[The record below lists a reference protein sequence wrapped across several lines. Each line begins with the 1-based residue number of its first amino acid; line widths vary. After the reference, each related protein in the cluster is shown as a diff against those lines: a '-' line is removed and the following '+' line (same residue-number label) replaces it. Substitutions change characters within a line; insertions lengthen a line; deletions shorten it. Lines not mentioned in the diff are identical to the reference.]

1 MSKPLGL
8 GASLFLLKNSH
19 SLLRD
24 KADMGK
30 FSSYFKNDPICQ
42 KGGDG
47 KGPWGFDVAD
57 YAYHY
62 NGKVYQK
69 AGKNK

>member
-1 MSKPLGL
+1 MSG
-8 GASLFLLKNSH
+8 FLLLTPNSPYCQALNKH
-19 SLLRD
+19 QG
-24 KADMGK
+24 MPN
-30 FSSYFKNDPICQ
+30 KNDPVCQ

-57 YAYHY
+57 YVYHY

>member
-1 MSKPLGL
+1 MSVCLYILLTSNSPYCKALSNNHGKP
-8 GASLFLLKNSH
+8 K
-19 SLLRD
+19 
-24 KADMGK
+24 
-30 FSSYFKNDPICQ
+30 KNDPICK

-47 KGPWGFDVAD
+47 KGSWGFDVGD